1 MVKLFCNR
9 CEAEIKDKYY
19 TISFY
24 RYDANQNPV
33 DYYNDNTSTSAIITN
48 LTTNR
53 IGALALL
60 NSQETYCIK
69 CKEAIEKFINNKQ

>member
-9 CEAEIKDKYY
+9 CESEIKDKYY
-19 TISFY
+19 TINFCSY
-24 RYDANQNPV
+24 AVNQEPE
-33 DYYNDNTSTSAIITN
+33 YYIDSASSSAYQ

-53 IGALALL
+53 ISALALL
-60 NSQETYCIK
+60 KSQTIYCTK

>member
-9 CEAEIKDKYY
+9 CETEIKDKYY
-19 TISFY
+19 TINFY
-24 RYDANQNPV
+24 RCDANQGLV
-33 DYYNDNTSTSAIITN
+33 DYSDNTSTSAISTH
-48 LTTNR
+48 LTTSR

-60 NSQETYCIK
+60 NSQEMYCIK